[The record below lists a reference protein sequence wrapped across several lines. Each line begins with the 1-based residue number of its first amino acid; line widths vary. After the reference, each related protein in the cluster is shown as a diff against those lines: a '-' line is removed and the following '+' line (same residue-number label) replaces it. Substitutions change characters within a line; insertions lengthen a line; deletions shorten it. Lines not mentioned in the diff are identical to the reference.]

1 LSKKKKEEKLWEWNV
16 DYSGIDALKD
26 DKKLIDAQGQVL
38 TEEIVVDLV
47 RKSNA
52 PPRPAMLPPTPNAD
66 YKNMYPGVHRRH
78 DPDLMAV
85 DDRVSRME
93 QYFNEVTNRLVTVAE
108 QQSDEIDQL
117 KAELRE
123 LKGLLSSTL
132 KIARKGVG
140 F

>member
-1 LSKKKKEEKLWEWNV
+1 
-16 DYSGIDALKD
+16 
-26 DKKLIDAQGQVL
+26 
-38 TEEIVVDLV
+38 
-47 RKSNA
+47 
-52 PPRPAMLPPTPNAD
+52 
-66 YKNMYPGVHRRH
+66 
-78 DPDLMAV
+78 
-85 DDRVSRME
+85 
-93 QYFNEVTNRLVTVAE
+93 VTNRLVTVAE